1 MEQGLELHLRPES
14 ARFDALD
21 DRWLDQIQQF
31 GTELGREIGDVT
43 RVRQPVPGTKGTL
56 DSVLLSVGS
65 AGVLSATVEFLRAWL
80 QRDSS
85 RTLRV
90 SWTDAGALQQ
100 VELSGESLE
109 PAAIETLMQAVTSRL
124 AEP

>member
-1 MEQGLELHLRPES
+1 MEQGLELHLQPGS

-21 DRWLDQIQQF
+21 DRWLDQIRQF
-31 GTELGREIGDVT
+31 GTELSREVGDVT
-43 RVRQPVPGTKGTL
+43 RVRHPVPGTKGTL
-56 DSVLLSVGS
+56 DSILLSVGS

-85 RTLRV
+85 RSLKV
-90 SWTDAGALQQ
+90 SWTDAGELQH